1 VRTRVA
7 AVSMEPTI
15 MGIIIYGSLLW

>member
-7 AVSMEPTI
+7 AVSMEPI
-15 MGIIIYGSLLW
+15 NMGIIIYGSLLP